1 MLDYCNSLWH
11 KVYFILSDI
20 NIASKLSLVTVC
32 VVFSHTFTFNTFAV
46 LEPRKV
52 SGRQHTVVSF
62 SFLKSIL
69 TNYFFYLKNLSL
81 FIFKLILEEEGLLSL
96 CDQSA
101 FYHHGLSCSI
111 TVFLSVC
118 FFFCQSTM
126 LIPFFVLFV
135 NVIFVISGYRELQWT
150 FKFMPPIQSVHELL
164 YSY

>member
-1 MLDYCNSLWH
+1 MLDYCNSLWR

-20 NIASKLSLVTVC
+20 NLASKLSLVTVC

-46 LEPRKV
+46 LEPRRV

-62 SFLKSIL
+62 FFLKSIL

-101 FYHHGLSCSI
+101 FYHQGLSYSI
-111 TVFLSVC
+111 TVFLYVC
-118 FFFCQSTM
+118 FFFLPVYHVNS
-126 LIPFFVLFV
+126 LFVLFV
-135 NVIFVISGYRELQWT
+135 NIIFVISGYRELQWT
-150 FKFMPPIQSVHELL
+150 FKFMPPIKSVRELL